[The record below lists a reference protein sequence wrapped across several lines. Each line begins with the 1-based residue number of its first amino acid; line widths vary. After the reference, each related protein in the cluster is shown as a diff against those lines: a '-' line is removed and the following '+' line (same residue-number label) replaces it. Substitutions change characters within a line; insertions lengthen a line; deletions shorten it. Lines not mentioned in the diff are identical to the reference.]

1 APAVTLPPRAAPKTN
16 TARDKLKLSPSP
28 SLLTEAAA
36 VVPPPVPLAPAWSFP
51 SSLAA
56 GGAGDCFGA
65 ASDDVD
71 RRAGHCGDG
80 GGNGD

>member
-28 SLLTEAAA
+28 PLFTDAAE

-56 GGAGDCFGA
+56 WGTGDCFGA
-65 ASDDVD
+65 ASDDVE

-80 GGNGD
+80 GSIDD